1 MPLSTMVASVK
12 TEKPKVSSLLNLV
25 NGSAGGGS
33 SYSSSSSSSSDS
45 DDGVPLAALRAKNS
59 AIRIKAEKFSES
71 DSESDLPLSNKVK
84 EPKNTAVNGNALL
97 VGTKRPK
104 KEEQPSANAKKARAS
119 STKAKSPEA
128 STAKNRVKKVEVKK
142 EPSARKT
149 YAAASVVAAKGKGRN
164 GVAAKIRIKSESN
177 ATDSMNSVN
186 DESDSEEYKWW
197 LSNTEGGEGPKW
209 STLEHY
215 GVLFPPDYVPHEVP
229 IIYNGA
235 KLKVPPPVEEV
246 ATFFAAVL
254 GTDHAVN
261 PVFQKNFFSDF
272 KDICREHM
280 GDKHPFK
287 EFVHCDFSL
296 IRAHLDEQSA
306 KRKAMSKEEKEALK
320 KERAVV
326 EEKYSF
332 CVLDGRREKV
342 GNFRIEPPSLFR
354 GRGAH
359 PKTGMLKKRV
369 MPEQVTINIGE
380 GAKIPDPPPGH
391 KWGKVIHDNN
401 VTWLAMWKEN
411 INSNTKYIFLA
422 AGSSLKGQSDMKKYE
437 KARSLVKCVDSIR
450 EQYTKDLK
458 SEVMS
463 VRQRATAMYLID
475 RFALRAGNE
484 KSDDE
489 ADTVGCC
496 SLRCE
501 HVTLEPPNIVH
512 FDFLGK
518 DSIRYQNTTEVD
530 KQVWKNLRLFQR
542 APKTSSDMLFD
553 RLNPSV
559 LNKHLQTLMPGL
571 TAKVFRTF
579 NASFVFQQQLVSTP
593 SDGTEAEKILAY
605 NRANRQVA
613 VLCNH
618 QRTVSKG
625 FADQMAKVDDKLL
638 AARFQRKLL
647 KEHLLEIAPNLK
659 KKHPELKEKE
669 QGVTAAWIKKHLLDE
684 CAKDREKA
692 TKKFERDNEKLKEAR
707 EPKQP
712 KSVLKDILAEIAKRE
727 KEIKSGSYVPE
738 PPVAKNA
745 TTEKVLEKI
754 EKVSARIANIELE
767 KVEKDENKSTALST
781 SKINY
786 IDPRISI
793 AWCKKHNVPLE
804 KIFTKTL
811 REKFTWAMDVDKNW
825 TF

>member
-1 MPLSTMVASVK
+1 MTISDSEDEMPLSSMVASVK
-12 TEKPKVSSLLNLV
+12 LEKPKSSSVRNLV
-25 NGSAGGGS
+25 NNTSGS
-33 SYSSSSSSSSDS
+33 SDSDS
-45 DDGVPLAALRAKNS
+45 DDGIPLATLRAKNS
-59 AIRIKAEKFSES
+59 ARRIKAENVSES

-84 EPKNTAVNGNALL
+84 APKNTAENGDSSKA
-97 VGTKRPK
+97 GDKRPK
-104 KEEQPSANAKKARAS
+104 KEGLPPANAKRARAS
-119 STKAKSPEA
+119 GAKTKASDAGA
-128 STAKNRVKKVEVKK
+128 SKNGAKKVQVKK
-142 EPSARKT
+142 ESGAQKT
-149 YAAASVVAAKGKGRN
+149 AAAKGKN
-164 GVAAKIRIKSESN
+164 GAGAKIRVKTESN
-177 ATDSMNSVN
+177 ATDSVNSVN
-186 DESDSEEYKWW
+186 DDNDSDSEEYKWW
-197 LSNTEGGEGPKW
+197 LGNNESEGAKW
-209 STLEHY
+209 TTLEHH
-215 GVLFPPDYVPHEVP
+215 GVLFPPEYVPHGIP
-229 IIYNGA
+229 ISYAGA
-235 KLKVPPPVEEV
+235 KIKLPPPVEEV

-254 GTDHAVN
+254 GTEHAVN
-261 PVFQKNFFSDF
+261 PVFQKNFFGDF
-272 KDICREHM
+272 VEICKEHM

-287 EFVHCDFSL
+287 EFAHCDFSA
-296 IRAHLDEQSA
+296 IRAHLDDQSA
-306 KRKAMSKEEKEALK
+306 KRKAMTKEEKDAIK
-320 KERAVV
+320 KERAAA
-326 EEKYSF
+326 EEKYSH
-332 CVLDGRREKV
+332 CMLNGRREKV

-380 GAKIPDPPPGH
+380 GAKIPDPPAGH

-437 KARSLVKCVDSIR
+437 KARNLVKCVDEIR
-450 EQYTKDLK
+450 AQYIKDLK
-458 SEVMS
+458 DEMMS

-475 RFALRAGNE
+475 RYALRAGNE
-484 KSDDE
+484 KGDDE

-501 HVTLEPPNIVH
+501 HVTLESPNIVH

-571 TAKVFRTF
+571 TAKVFRTY
-579 NASFVFQQQLVSTP
+579 NASFVFQQQLVNTP
-593 SDGTEAEKILAY
+593 SKGTEAEKILAY

-618 QRTVSKG
+618 QRAVSKG

-669 QGVTAAWIKKHLLDE
+669 PGVTASWIKKHLLDE
-684 CAKDREKA
+684 CVKDREKA

-707 EPKQP
+707 ETKQP
-712 KSVLKDILAEIAKRE
+712 KSVLKDILAEISKRE
-727 KEIKSGSYVPE
+727 KEIRSGSYVPE
-738 PPVAKNA
+738 PPVPKNA
-745 TTEKVLEKI
+745 TTDKILEKI
-754 EKVSARIANIELE
+754 EKISARIANIELE

-786 IDPRISI
+786 IDPRISV
-793 AWCKKHNVPLE
+793 AWCKKYNVPLE

-811 REKFTWAMDVDKNW
+811 REKFTWAMDVDKDW